1 MTPHDIVRAAIPS
14 ADEDLCAHII
24 WGRTGFPMFW
34 KTNNP
39 AREIYQAA
47 RRFWRAE
54 ANGRQLCDHCDNEVA
69 DGIYVCLPCGTA
81 LGRACS

>member
-24 WGRTGFPMFW
+24 LGRTGFPSFW
-34 KTNNP
+34 KTDNP

-47 RRFWRAE
+47 RRFSRAE
-54 ANGRQLCDHCDNEVA
+54 ANGRQLCDHCDNEVV
-69 DGIYVCLPCGTA
+69 GEIYVCLPCGIA
-81 LGRACS
+81 LGRVRA